1 MQLAAIVVGVDR
13 YAAFKMAVLRFIVL
27 VELERP
33 ASRFQCPL
41 RRCSV
46 PGRWLHS
53 VAPPYHR
60 RETGSS
66 PDWRVHLHAVSGCA
80 CNQTAKIGVS
90 IEFRMLGRDRHRIYA
105 TMRVQFHRAVQHER
119 PFCES

>member
-33 ASRFQCPL
+33 ASRFQMPPCGGVQYQGAGCIQLL
-41 RRCSV
+41 RRTI
-46 PGRWLHS
+46 
-53 VAPPYHR
+53 VAKLDR
-60 RETGSS
+60 RLTGACISM
-66 PDWRVHLHAVSGCA
+66 AVSGCA

-90 IEFRMLGRDRHRIYA
+90 IEFRMLGRDRHRIYP
-105 TMRVQFHRAVQHER
+105 TMRVPLRRAPWR
-119 PFCES
+119 KIAK